1 MLAGMKLPA
10 PLKRTVDFFYE
21 IGNARKQQRR
31 WESKIGV
38 PMANVAEH
46 TYRTAFLAMHLAAA
60 EGGNPER
67 AAFIALVHDTE
78 EIRTGDFDPFQKIY
92 VTADGGKAIADLFG
106 ATPIAPACLQA
117 FQEYKGRTTLEA
129 QCVKDAD
136 ILDTVLELH
145 ELASRGTNYLGLIPQ
160 QMAVKRERYFTP
172 SARALHDAVV
182 AAGPAAAWDWFLKA
196 ESTFSRGEYGK

>member
-1 MLAGMKLPA
+1 MSKSA
-10 PLKRTVDFFYE
+10 PLTTLVNFFYE

-78 EIRTGDFDPFQKIY
+78 EIRTGDLDPFQKMY
-92 VTADGGKAIADLFG
+92 VSADGDKAITDLFANILIA
-106 ATPIAPACLQA
+106 ATCLKA
-117 FQEYKGRTTLEA
+117 FKEYKSRASLEA
-129 QCVKDAD
+129 KCVKDAD
-136 ILDTVLELH
+136 ILDTVIELH
-145 ELASRGTNYLGLIPQ
+145 EIAARGTQYLELIPHQ
-160 QMAVKRERYFTP
+160 VAVKRERYFTD
-172 SARALHDAVV
+172 SARALHDAIIK
-182 AAGPAAAWDWFLKA
+182 AGPQATWDWFLKG
-196 ESTFSRGEYGK
+196 ESTFSQGTYGK

>member
-1 MLAGMKLPA
+1 MNATPF
-10 PLKRTVDFFYE
+10 KRIVDFFYE

-60 EGGNPER
+60 EGADPQR
-67 AAFIALVHDTE
+67 AAFIALIHDTE
-78 EIRTGDFDPFQKIY
+78 EIRTGDLDPFQKMY
-92 VTADGGKAIADLFG
+92 VHADGEKAIEDLF
-106 ATPIAPACLQA
+106 ADIPLAKPCLEA
-117 FQEYKGRTTLEA
+117 FADYKKRKTLEA

-145 ELASRGTNYLGLIPQ
+145 EIAARGTHYLSLIAHQ
-160 QMAVKRERYFTP
+160 IAYKRKTYFTE
-172 SARALHDAVV
+172 SARALHDAI
-182 AAGPAAAWDWFLKA
+182 AEAGPDAIWDWFVKG